1 MNDNSMIAN
10 ITETQDSIFQKCL
23 KKVEEWR
30 SAGIEPYGSRYDN
43 IDYIVDVR
51 AAYQETQDS
60 NVGSPVNKDVAGTLI
75 KKRIAGRVMA
85 FRVMGK
91 SIFADVKDSTG
102 RLQVYVNKNILGD
115 NFEHF
120 SRIDI
125 GDIIGVEGELFV
137 TRTGE
142 LTLKVHDFRML
153 SKAMKT
159 LPEKWHGLTDVEMR
173 YRQRYVD
180 LIVNDDACSV
190 LRKRALIVREVRKY
204 LEEQGYLEVE
214 TPMIQPLAGGAAAK
228 PFKTFYEALNCSM
241 YLRIA
246 PELYLKRLLVGGF
259 EKVFELN
266 RNFRNEG
273 LSRKHNPEFTML
285 EIYQAYGDC
294 RTMMALIEGL
304 ITSVANKING
314 SLQIKKSDGTI
325 IDLTPPWTIATYS
338 DLVKNKGGS
347 DWFDVT
353 PEERRNRAEK
363 MGLKIDPKAADFEV
377 TNELYEKL
385 VEPTLVNPTFV
396 TRLPADLIPLAKRCE
411 DDPNYIDVFEL
422 EINGQ
427 EIAPGY
433 SELNDPVE
441 QRKRFMKQL
450 EGKSVSEDYE
460 LCEGK
465 VDEDFINALEYGMP
479 PAGGMGVGID
489 RLAMLLTGADSI
501 RDVILFPH
509 MRPKSNK

>member
-1 MNDNSMIAN
+1 MQINSA
-10 ITETQDSIFQKCL
+10 EPQDDIFQKCL
-23 KKVEEWR
+23 KKISEWR
-30 SAGIEPYGSRYDN
+30 AAGIEPYGSRYDDV
-43 IDYIVDVR
+43 IYIADVKSS
-51 AAYQETQDS
+51 YKED
-60 NVGSPVNKDVAGTLI
+60 GSEII

-91 SIFADVKDSTG
+91 SIFADIKDSSG
-102 RLQVYVNKNILGD
+102 RMQVYVNKNILGEH
-115 NFEHF
+115 FEHF

-137 TRTGE
+137 TKTGE
-142 LTLKVHDFRML
+142 LTLKVHDFKML

-159 LPEKWHGLTDVEMR
+159 LPEKWHGLTDVETR

-180 LIVNDDACSV
+180 LIVNDEARDV
-190 LRKRALIVREVRKY
+190 LKKRAMIVREVRKY
-204 LEEQGYLEVE
+204 LEEQGFLEVE

-228 PFKTFYEALNCSM
+228 PFKTFYEALNSEM
-241 YLRIA
+241 YMRIA

-273 LSRKHNPEFTML
+273 LSRRHNPEFTML
-285 EIYQAYGDC
+285 ELYQAYGDC
-294 RTMMALIEGL
+294 RTMMALVEGI
-304 ITSVANKING
+304 ITTAASKING
-314 SLQIKKSDGTI
+314 SLKITKSDGTV
-325 IDLTPPWTIATYS
+325 IDLTPPWNVVTYS
-338 DLVKNKGGS
+338 DLVKSKGGA
-347 DWFDVT
+347 DWFEVT
-353 PEERRNRAEK
+353 PEERKTRAGK
-363 MGLKIDPKAADFEV
+363 LGLKFDPKAADFEV
-377 TNELYEKL
+377 TNEVYEKL
-385 VEPTLVNPTFV
+385 VEPTLIQPTFV
-396 TRLPADLIPLAKRCE
+396 TRLPAELIPLAKRCE
-411 DDPNYIDVFEL
+411 DNPNYIDVFEL

-450 EGKSVSEDYE
+450 EGDSASADYE

-465 VDEDFINALEYGMP
+465 VDEDFLNALEYGMP
-479 PAGGMGVGID
+479 PAGGMGLGID
-489 RLAMLLTGADSI
+489 RLAMLLTGAESI

-509 MRPKSNK
+509 MRPTK

>member
-1 MNDNSMIAN
+1 METEINQN
-10 ITETQDSIFQKCL
+10 IDSIESQSDIFQKCL
-23 KKVEEWR
+23 KKTSEWR
-30 SAGIEPYGSRYDN
+30 EAGIEPYGSRYDGTER
-43 IDYIVDVR
+43 VAVVR
-51 AAYQETQDS
+51 AQYIPESTEPQ
-60 NVGSPVNKDVAGTLI
+60 
-75 KKRIAGRVMA
+75 KKKIAGRVMA

-91 SIFADVKDSTG
+91 SIFADLKDSTG
-102 RLQVYVNKNILGD
+102 RMQLYVNKNTLGE
-115 NFEHF
+115 NFDHF

-125 GDIIGVEGELFV
+125 GDIIGAEGDLFL
-137 TRTGE
+137 TKTGE
-142 LTLKVHDFRML
+142 LTLKVHEFRML

-159 LPEKWHGLTDVEMR
+159 LPEKWHGLTDIEAR

-180 LIVNDDACSV
+180 LIVNDEAKDT
-190 LRKRALIVREVRKY
+190 LKKRILIVREVRKY
-204 LEEQGYLEVE
+204 LENIGFLEVE
-214 TPMIQPLAGGAAAK
+214 TPMLQVLAGGAAAK
-228 PFKTFYEALNCSM
+228 PFKTFHEALNCPM

-246 PELYLKRLLVGGF
+246 PELFLKRLLVGGF

-273 LSRKHNPEFTML
+273 LSRRHNPEFTML

-294 RTMMALIEGL
+294 RTMMELIQGL
-304 ITSVANKING
+304 ITTVAQNVIGTLKI
-314 SLQIKKSDGTI
+314 QKSDGTI
-325 IDLTPPWTIATYS
+325 IDLTPPWTIAEYT
-338 DLVKNKGGS
+338 DLVKSKGGN

-353 PEERRNRAEK
+353 PAERKSRAEK
-363 MGLKIDPKAADFEV
+363 LGLKVDPKAADFEV
-377 TNELYEKL
+377 TNEVYEKL
-385 VEPTLVNPTFV
+385 IEPTLINPTFV
-396 TRLPADLIPLAKRCE
+396 TRLPAELVPLAKKC
-411 DDPNYIDVFEL
+411 DDNPNFVDVFEL

-427 EIAPGY
+427 EIAPAY

-441 QRKRFMKQL
+441 QRKRFESQL
-450 EGKSVSEDYE
+450 GGSAASGDYA

-465 VDEDFINALEYGMP
+465 IDDDFLNALEYGMP

>member
-1 MNDNSMIAN
+1 MGDDGVHVDIP
-10 ITETQDSIFQKCL
+10 ETQDNIFQKCL

-43 IDYIVDVR
+43 IDYIADVR
-51 AAYQETQDS
+51 ATYKE
-60 NVGSPVNKDVAGTLI
+60 NTLEPI
-75 KKRIAGRVMA
+75 KKKIAGRVMA

-91 SIFADVKDSTG
+91 SIFADIKDSTG
-102 RLQVYVNKNILGD
+102 RLQIYVNKNILGN
-115 NFEHF
+115 NFDHF

-125 GDIIGVEGELFV
+125 GDIIGVDGELFV
-137 TRTGE
+137 TKTGE
-142 LTLKVHDFRML
+142 LTLKVYDFKIL

-180 LIVNDDACSV
+180 LIVNDDARDV

-204 LEEQGYLEVE
+204 LETQGYLEVE
-214 TPMIQPLAGGAAAK
+214 TPMIQPLAGGAIAR

-294 RTMMALIEGL
+294 RTMMTLVEGL

-325 IDLTPPWTIATYS
+325 IDLTPPWTIAAYS

-347 DWFDVT
+347 DWFEIT
-353 PEERRNRAEK
+353 PEERKNRAEK
-363 MGLKIDPKAADFEV
+363 MGLRIDPKAADFEV
-377 TNELYEKL
+377 TNEVYEKI
-385 VEPTLVNPTFV
+385 VEPTLINPTFV
-396 TRLPADLIPLAKRCE
+396 IRLPADLIPLAKRCE

-450 EGKSVSEDYE
+450 EGKSVDRDYE

-465 VDEDFINALEYGMP
+465 VDEDFLNALEYGMP

-489 RLAMLLTGADSI
+489 RLAVLLTGADSI
-501 RDVILFPH
+501 RDVIFFPH
-509 MRPKSNK
+509 MRPQSKK